1 MPEDPIFKLR
11 EATRGHIRSVW
22 ARSGLSQPVL
32 NDEDRVLLAV
42 MQMHPEYYEL
52 WAKLDQVSDEE
63 IERDGTNPILHI
75 MIHHTLENQL
85 TLAQPPEVVKT
96 MERLLKRGKSR
107 HEALHE
113 IGGALTQ
120 ELFDILKYDRP
131 FNQRRYLRNLRRLR

>member
-1 MPEDPIFKLR
+1 MSQDPKFILR
-11 EATRGHIRSVW
+11 QTIREHIRSVW
-22 ARSGLSQPVL
+22 AKSDLNQPDL
-32 NDEDRVLLAV
+32 NNEDRVLLTV

-63 IERDGTNPILHI
+63 VERDGTNPILHI

-85 TLAQPPEVVKT
+85 VLVQPPEVVKT

-113 IGGALTQ
+113 IGSVLTQ
-120 ELFDILKYDRP
+120 EIFDILKYDRP
-131 FNQRRYLRNLRRLR
+131 FNQQRYVKNLRRLR